1 MQAQAT
7 SAPVTDRTNSQ
18 DNGERLGAKSS
29 GKARLAVQKGQGK
42 NQQKGAAVAG
52 KHKSEPGTVKQ
63 VEISANAPPGST
75 GKLLTL
81 KVCKPDIKTL
91 NASDRSE
98 HNVADP
104 SCTDAQEVWMAI
116 LIVSGLC
123 LRRELQDRGASELLA
138 AELLAAQNGM
148 SMG

>member
-63 VEISANAPPGST
+63 LMLPPTPVLQVMSG
-75 GKLLTL
+75 
-81 KVCKPDIKTL
+81 VQ
-91 NASDRSE
+91 
-98 HNVADP
+98 HN
-104 SCTDAQEVWMAI
+104 
-116 LIVSGLC
+116 
-123 LRRELQDRGASELLA
+123 
-138 AELLAAQNGM
+138 
-148 SMG
+148 